1 MNNKELIERYPFL
14 MPRNRWTGE
23 VPNDFNYSYTELD
36 AMDNGW
42 RQAFG
47 ERMCEEIRNALIEDN
62 CLEEYRI
69 SQIKEKYGTLRWYDF
84 GTTQKVYDIVAK
96 YEYISGFICQNCG
109 RPYAKEFNTGGW
121 ICTLCENCASEIF
134 PNMTHQ
140 DWIDATD
147 SCEPIQKSIIQKV
160 YCHDGQTKERNIP
173 ILDAYTA
180 IVEDY
185 LSGKYGDK

>member
-14 MPRNRWTGE
+14 MPMNRWTGE

-36 AMDNGW
+36 AMNNGW

-47 ERMCEEIRNALIEDN
+47 KRMCEEIRNALIEDN
-62 CLEEYRI
+62 CLDEYRI

-84 GTTQKVYDIVAK
+84 GATQKVYDIISK
-96 YEYISGFICQNCG
+96 YEYISGFICPSCG
-109 RPYAKEFNTGGW
+109 RPYAKELNVGGW
-121 ICTLCENCASEIF
+121 IYTLCEDCALKMF

-140 DWIDATD
+140 DWIDITD
-147 SCEPIQKSIIQKV
+147 GCKPIKKSIAQKI
-160 YCHDGQTKERNIP
+160 YCNDGSTKEREIP
-173 ILDAYTA
+173 VWDTYTA

-185 LSGKYGDK
+185 LSRKYGDK